1 MNIHIEYCERWNYH
15 PEYDRVS
22 KIIKEINPDIVV
34 KGNITE
40 PRTGSFEVKVDGH
53 TVFSKLKNK
62 KFPTIKE
69 IESWL

>member
-1 MNIHIEYCERWNYH
+1 M
-15 PEYDRVS
+15 S